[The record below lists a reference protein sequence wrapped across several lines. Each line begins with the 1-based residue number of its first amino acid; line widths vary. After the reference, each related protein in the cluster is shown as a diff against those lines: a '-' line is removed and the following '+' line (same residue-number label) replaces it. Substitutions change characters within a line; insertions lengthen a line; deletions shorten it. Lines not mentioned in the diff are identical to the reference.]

1 MLCVS
6 LSLLSLYD
14 YLQFNTLE
22 SPLLSF
28 LLALLF
34 RSVQFVV
41 VLHADL
47 QTADGANTGNLVR
60 STYFPNTKIA
70 RIYIDNMLLR
80 HMSDIYIYCN
90 NAWIF
95 PKALVFLNMEMEYI
109 IYIYICIT
117 AANATRHQVSSAHS

>member
-60 STYFPNTKIA
+60 RTYFPNTKIA

-80 HMSDIYIYCN
+80 HMSDIYIY
-90 NAWIF
+90 
-95 PKALVFLNMEMEYI
+95 
-109 IYIYICIT
+109 T
-117 AANATRHQVSSAHS
+117 AIMHGYSQRH